1 MERPVRHIPHKNV
14 LVGVFVFLFI
24 GMIIMSVYFQTM
36 PKQLYPS
43 EVTEYKGENL
53 SSINDFVENSIAGTQ
68 HINNSTYRLTVTGLV
83 NKPLELTYDQ
93 VLESFQNYQ
102 KVVTLHCVD
111 GWSVKILWE
120 GFLVKDLLNQAGV
133 DPNAT
138 TVIFYASDGYSTSLP
153 LDYITS
159 KNILI
164 AYKMNDVT
172 LPPERG
178 FPFQLVAESQLGYK
192 WIKWLTKIE
201 VSNDSSYL
209 GYWERRGFP
218 NNATISVP

>member
-1 MERPVRHIPHKNV
+1 MQRRNVPHKNAI
-14 LVGVFVFLFI
+14 LGVFMFLFI
-24 GMIIMSVYFQTM
+24 SMIIMSVYFQSV

-43 EVTEYKGENL
+43 EVTEYQGEDL
-53 SSINDFVENSIAGTQ
+53 SSIGDFVENSIAGPQ

-83 NKPLELTYDQ
+83 NKTLEFTYGQ

-102 KVVTLHCVD
+102 KVITLHCVD

-138 TVIFYASDGYSTSLP
+138 TVIFYASDGYSTALP
-153 LDYITS
+153 LDYLS
-159 KNILI
+159 SNDILI

-172 LPPERG
+172 LPPER
-178 FPFQLVAESQLGYK
+178 
-192 WIKWLTKIE
+192 IE
-201 VSNDSSYL
+201 GQGVD
-209 GYWERRGFP
+209 
-218 NNATISVP
+218 

>member
-14 LVGVFVFLFI
+14 LVGVFAFLFI

-43 EVTEYKGENL
+43 EVTEYQGENL

-68 HINNSTYRLTVTGLV
+68 HINISTYRLTVTGLV

-93 VLESFQNYQ
+93 VLQGFQNYQ

-120 GFLVKDLLNQAGV
+120 GFLVKNLLDQAGV

-138 TVIFYASDGYSTSLP
+138 TVIFYASDGYSTALP

-159 KNILI
+159 KDILI